1 MSGRRRGALK
11 RNAERE
17 LLLRPLGFRAVSRL
31 VNYFLAPHNGTAAQD
46 ANLCKL
52 DDSVTN
58 KIAPDSKK
66 RDGELSRLEACRGV
80 GRDAR
85 TETETDGA
93 MRAMWISKNRM
104 LTNVLNR
111 FRSIDANARIGSK
124 QQ

>member
-1 MSGRRRGALK
+1 MTIL
-11 RNAERE
+11 
-17 LLLRPLGFRAVSRL
+17 
-31 VNYFLAPHNGTAAQD
+31 
-46 ANLCKL
+46 
-52 DDSVTN
+52 TN

-111 FRSIDANARIGSK
+111 FDPFARRECPNRIKTAVTHESWSF
-124 QQ
+124 